1 MIYINTTQVLNG
13 TVTMSVHTVGFEAES
28 FFEAVQKLKDLNKNI
43 EISTENEN
51 TLSYLIPQNDELFK
65 FTVWGHMDNEPL
77 KIY

>member
-13 TVTMSVHTVGFEAES
+13 TVTMSVHTHGFEAES
-28 FFEAVQKLKDLNKNI
+28 FSEAVQKLKDLNKNI

-51 TLSYLIPQNDELFK
+51 TLSYLIPQDK
-65 FTVWGHMDNEPL
+65 DVIFTVWGYMDNKPL